1 MREVPCMSI
10 NEQSLG
16 RSPPKMGAT
25 ERGVKWAVCVCI
37 LCVYIRHEVHSSNPA
52 SFSSNSRHL
61 PVRAPSHVCARAM
74 GWPPE
79 RGDAACVVG
88 GVAGVVDVGVW
99 VVVLPCTR
107 AVAVV
112 AWSEALACV

>member
-1 MREVPCMSI
+1 MV
-10 NEQSLG
+10 G
-16 RSPPKMGAT
+16 GT
-25 ERGVKWAVCVCI
+25 WW
-37 LCVYIRHEVHSSNPA
+37 
-52 SFSSNSRHL
+52 
-61 PVRAPSHVCARAM
+61 
-74 GWPPE
+74 WPPE
-79 RGDAACVVG
+79 RGAAACVVGGVG